1 MINKSKQLC
10 ESPENLSAS
19 QNLLKNSNCC
29 WKLHELC
36 LPLPKFF
43 TTLHFRAH
51 DMHTILQLV
60 PRTAWSGS
68 LPVTDCIACSAI
80 SPVPPFWFMAAA
92 AHTLAVQT
100 DSYVILNSWH
110 YASVASLAAA
120 AVAAVHSLVV
130 SACQQVV
137 RKLIEYFSLVAQNI
151 HARFMFRVLV
161 PTALEALFWFWP
173 VQTMPTGKVAN

>member
-1 MINKSKQLC
+1 MGVSGKFTSFL
-10 ESPENLSAS
+10 NLL
-19 QNLLKNSNCC
+19 QNLNCC
-29 WKLHELC
+29 WKLHNLC

-43 TTLHFRAH
+43 ITLHFRAH
-51 DMHTILQLV
+51 DMHTILQFV

-100 DSYVILNSWH
+100 DSCLILNSWH
-110 YASVASLAAA
+110 YASVASVA
-120 AVAAVHSLVV
+120 AAVHSLVV

-161 PTALEALFWFWP
+161 PTAVEALFWFWP
-173 VQTMPTGKVAN
+173 NTGKAAN